1 MNANLNQIDEL
12 RRRANVS
19 YEEAKDAL
27 ERCNGDMVEALI
39 LLEKMNRVKQG
50 SCNNSENG
58 FTTTVK
64 KLLKEGQETK
74 FVVRKNDNT
83 IINVP
88 VNALVLTTVVM
99 PPLTIIGGLAALF
112 TNHRMR
118 FEKPDGRD
126 MEINNMFDKMA
137 DSAERVKE
145 QMNKCQ

>member
-27 ERCNGDMVEALI
+27 ERCGGDMVEALI
-39 LLEKMNRVKQG
+39 LLEKMNRVKYG
-50 SCNNSENG
+50 NYGNSEG
-58 FTTTVK
+58 AFTSTVK
-64 KLLKEGQETK
+64 RLIKQGQETK
-74 FVVRKNDNT
+74 FIVKKNDNT
-83 IINVP
+83 VINVP

-99 PPLTIIGGLAALF
+99 PPVTIVGGLVALF

-126 MEINNMFDKMA
+126 MEINNMFDRMA
-137 DSAERVKE
+137 DSANQMKE
-145 QMNKCQ
+145 QMNKH